1 MSIMKTNNP
10 MHHASYY
17 HNVETKLKPNSS
29 AHIVVHDN
37 VMGSGKTTAMF
48 NMMEKILKY
57 DLSARFIYVSPLLK
71 EVGGYRVKKDGK
83 PTGDY
88 QLGRVQERL
97 PEYCFRFPLSTG
109 EGKTRAMMDLI
120 ATGENIACTHSCFQ
134 GLTKD
139 DIVIIERSGYT
150 LIIDESIDAYDTL
163 AISKSDLKMALG
175 YGSLVVGE
183 NNSLTWNTIEQ
194 PIDEIDSVWQSEL
207 ANICENH
214 SAWLIDGQVVLS
226 EFPMPLLKSFESV
239 EVMTY
244 MFEATTMAA
253 WCKANGVTVVK
264 SDVLLQFGMR
274 TEDSIKSMIKDKI
287 RLYQPKS
294 RKNFALSYNWWTNAK
309 KSTLDTLTTQAYNF
323 AKSVNRLDG
332 ITADDMIVTCPKN
345 KWFTDTE
352 TNTGKGK
359 ARGKQYSKATW
370 VPNTCRAT
378 NEYSDKRAVLY
389 MSNKSPSPMLTKHL
403 SSIDVSMNRTDYAL
417 SELLQFVWRG
427 CIRKGKAMHLY
438 IMNQELEKAFSIWLD
453 NDVVYTQQVEDCLSI
468 TLPQLEFKLLLQQVK
483 SA

>member
-1 MSIMKTNNP
+1 MKTNNP
-10 MHHASYY
+10 KHHASYY
-17 HNVETKLKPNSS
+17 HNVETKITLKPNNT

-48 NMMEKILKY
+48 NMMEAILKQN
-57 DLSARFIYVSPLLK
+57 LSVRFIYVSPLLT
-71 EVGGYRVKKDGK
+71 EVGGYRLQKDGK
-83 PTGDY
+83 PVGDY
-88 QLGRVQERL
+88 QTGRIQERL
-97 PEYCFRFPLSTG
+97 PEYCFMVPLSTG

-134 GLTKD
+134 GMTKD
-139 DIVIIERSGYT
+139 DIALIESSGYT

-163 AISKSDLKMALG
+163 AISKSDLKMALISG
-175 YGSLVVGE
+175 TLLVDE
-183 NNSLTWNTIEQ
+183 TNALTWDTINN
-194 PIDEIDSVWQSEL
+194 PIDEIDSGWQREV

-226 EFPMPLLKSFESV
+226 EFPMSLLKAFESV

-253 WCKANGVTVVK
+253 WCKANDVTIVK
-264 SDVLLQFGMR
+264 SDVLLRFGMR
-274 TEDSIKSMIKDKI
+274 TEDTIKSMIKDKI
-287 RLYQPKS
+287 RLYQPKT
-294 RKNFALSYNWWTNAK
+294 RKNFALSYNWWANAK
-309 KSTLDTLTTQAYNF
+309 QPTLDTITNHAFNF
-323 AKSVNRLDG
+323 AKSVNKLDG
-332 ITADDMIVTCPKN
+332 ITANDMIVTCPKN

-352 TNTGKGK
+352 NNTGRGK
-359 ARGKQYSKATW
+359 ARGRNYSKATW
-370 VPNTCRAT
+370 VSNTCRAT
-378 NEYSDKRAVLY
+378 NEYSAKRAVLY

-403 SSIDVSMNRTDYAL
+403 SSVDVNMNRTDYAL

-427 CIRKGKAMHLY
+427 CIRNGETMHLY
-438 IMNQELEKAFSIWLD
+438 IMNQELEKAFSNWLD

-468 TLPQLEFKLLLQQVK
+468 TLPQLEFKLSLAK